1 MRLGRHCDPEKYSV
15 PNRQNGPKE
24 NDPEEYLVYG
34 HFDQRNE
41 RDTKGHD
48 TMVWL
53 TLEQLNTA
61 VEEVEEGEEDL
72 DRALAAWET
81 ESKRRRVE
89 RLRALRSGA

>member
-1 MRLGRHCDPEKYSV
+1 
-15 PNRQNGPKE
+15 
-24 NDPEEYLVYG
+24 
-34 HFDQRNE
+34 
-41 RDTKGHD
+41 
-48 TMVWL
+48 MVWL